1 MNKNIVITGIGLITP
16 LGDSPRDILAR
27 IGCAETAFSRH
38 PFDSDVFHCPY
49 YAAINDF
56 DFERLFPDNKML
68 RMMNRDAQLAVA
80 AAYKAMR
87 DAKITVDETYPSD
100 DIALYGST
108 GMAGLALQELTG
120 LIRNA
125 AGDSGTL
132 DLARFGSVA
141 LKRTRPVLSFKILAN
156 MPICFVSIFE
166 NIRGP
171 NAIYTPWEGQGA
183 YAIAAGVRAIRRGDV
198 SCALVGGCDVKTHA
212 ISLIGLQQNRAFD
225 SWQTHLQGTVP
236 AEGAAF
242 LVLEDETHAA
252 GRKAHV
258 YARLKDFRIRSLQ
271 KHVPRV
277 DTFREILAGLRPTED
292 VALLASS
299 DGDPISAQDEL
310 NACRQVNLQP
320 IKTIRPKEHLG
331 NLYAGAAAVQV
342 GLAAAMIAQAAED
355 KAPRAVMANC
365 FGLGDEQAAF
375 ALEAI

>member
-27 IGCAETAFSRH
+27 IDRDETAFSHH

-80 AAYKAMR
+80 AAHKAMC
-87 DAKITVDETYPSD
+87 DARITVDETYPSD
-100 DIALYGST
+100 EIALYGST

-125 AGDSGTL
+125 VGDDGTL
-132 DLARFGSVA
+132 DLVRFGRVA

-183 YAIAAGVRAIRRGDV
+183 YAIAAGVRAIHRGDV

-225 SWQTHLQGTVP
+225 SWQQHGQGTVP
-236 AEGAAF
+236 GEGAAF
-242 LVLEDETHAA
+242 LVLEDETHAVS
-252 GRKAHV
+252 RKAHI
-258 YARLKDFRIRSLQ
+258 YARLGDFRIRSLQ

-277 DTFREILAGLRPTED
+277 DIFREILAGLSPTED

-299 DGDPISAQDEL
+299 DGDPISAEDEL
-310 NACRQVNLQP
+310 NACRQVYLQP
-320 IKTIRPKEHLG
+320 IKTIRPKEYLG

-342 GLAAAMIAQAAED
+342 GLAAALIAQATEN
-355 KAPRAVMANC
+355 KAPRAAVANC